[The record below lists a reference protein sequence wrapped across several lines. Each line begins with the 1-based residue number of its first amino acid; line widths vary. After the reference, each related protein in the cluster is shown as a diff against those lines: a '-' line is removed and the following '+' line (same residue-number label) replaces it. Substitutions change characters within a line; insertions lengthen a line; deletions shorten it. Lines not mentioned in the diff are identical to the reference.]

1 MKTLKNT
8 KTGEIKRVDDKTAN
22 NLTLPSVSYLN
33 WIYCPK
39 SEWKSNKKSIKE
51 ETTVSNKSEKQ
62 SQDGQEKD
70 MSKRRGNSKST
81 KR

>member
-22 NLTLPSVSYLN
+22 NLTQPSVSYLN
-33 WIYCPK
+33 WAYCPK
-39 SEWKSNKKSIKE
+39 SEWKSNKKITKE
-51 ETTVSNKSEKQ
+51 ETIVSNKPTKQ
-62 SQDGQEKD
+62 SQDGQEKN

-81 KR
+81 K

>member
-22 NLTLPSVSYLN
+22 NLTQPSVSYLN

-39 SEWKSNKKSIKE
+39 SEWKSSKKITKE
-51 ETTVSNKSEKQ
+51 ETIVSNKPTKQ
-62 SQDGQEKD
+62 SQDGQEKN

-81 KR
+81 K